1 MNIKKIK
8 EISLEL
14 EKISK
19 DYTDSGYKGI
29 IITMKEK
36 DYKAVFTDMRVNEE
50 SREKLKNKFKN
61 LEFYNLQQYDD
72 EDEVEMTISKV
83 YGMINFFG
91 TAILDKDL
99 PIDKK
104 EKLENIEYGLFGEIE
119 NME

>member
-1 MNIKKIK
+1 M
-8 EISLEL
+8 
-14 EKISK
+14 
-19 DYTDSGYKGI
+19 KGN
-29 IITMKEK
+29 

-50 SREKLKNKFKN
+50 SREKLQNKFKN
-61 LEFYNLQQYDD
+61 LEFYNLQQYDE
-72 EDEVEMTISKV
+72 EDVEMTISKV

-119 NME
+119 DME

>member
-19 DYTDSGYKGI
+19 DYISRGYKGI
-29 IITMKEK
+29 TITMKGN
-36 DYKAVFTDMRVNEE
+36 DYKAVFTDMRINEE
-50 SREKLKNKFKN
+50 SREKLQNKFKN
-61 LEFYNLQQYDD
+61 LEFYNLQQYDE
-72 EDEVEMTISKV
+72 EDVEMTISKV

-91 TAILDKDL
+91 IAILDKDL

-104 EKLENIEYGLFGEIE
+104 EKLENIEYGLFEDVE
-119 NME
+119 DME

>member
-19 DYTDSGYKGI
+19 DYTARGYKGI
-29 IITMKEK
+29 IITMKGN

-50 SREKLKNKFKN
+50 SREKLQNKFKN
-61 LEFYNLQQYDD
+61 LEFYNLQQYDE
-72 EDEVEMTISKV
+72 EDVEMTISKV

-119 NME
+119 DME

>member
-1 MNIKKIK
+1 MNIKKLK

-19 DYTDSGYKGI
+19 GYTARGYKGI
-29 IITMKEK
+29 IITMKGN
-36 DYKAVFTDMRVNEE
+36 DYKAVFTDMRINEE
-50 SREKLKNKFKN
+50 SRKKLQNKFKN
-61 LEFYNLQQYDD
+61 LEFYNLQQYD
-72 EDEVEMTISKV
+72 EEEVEMTISKV

-91 TAILDKDL
+91 TAILDEDL

-104 EKLENIEYGLFGEIE
+104 EKLENIEYALFGEIE